1 MRTGYEAEQPLP
13 QCKMG
18 LDAQKQLAKSYV
30 TRDMQDRGRHEVMEL
45 ESVELQEPAEERM
58 YRKSESPYQIG
69 DEAYPLPF
77 VGTWGSLRLLPTLV
91 GGQPGSNRNHEG
103 RREISLCLE
112 LH

>member
-1 MRTGYEAEQPLP
+1 
-13 QCKMG
+13 MG
-18 LDAQKQLAKSYV
+18 LDAQEQLAKSYV
-30 TRDMQDRGRHEVMEL
+30 AHDMHDRGGRKVMEL

-58 YRKSESPYQIG
+58 YRKSESPYQTG

-91 GGQPGSNRNHEG
+91 GGHPGSNRDHEG
-103 RREISLCLE
+103 RREISPRLE